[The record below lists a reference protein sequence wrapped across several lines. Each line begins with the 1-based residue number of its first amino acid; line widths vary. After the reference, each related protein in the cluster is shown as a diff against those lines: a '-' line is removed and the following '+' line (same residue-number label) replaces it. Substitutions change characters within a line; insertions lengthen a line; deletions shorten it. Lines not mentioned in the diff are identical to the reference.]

1 MPTTTLPYR
10 YAHASTESMTGYF
23 SCEPPEALCFEDA
36 LARLEAAPLEEF
48 LHRHLLRRIAALPP
62 DEAAALRTPSRPV
75 LMGLLYETAFLN
87 AGHAGM
93 LNGVSAGEL
102 ERLEG
107 ATPLPYLSFARKSLT
122 KEGQEEQAN
131 LAAWNA
137 LFEENLSRHHPL
149 PHPDDN
155 DLPLPAYVR
164 NAEPPK
170 HGRTAAEVHAGRAVP
185 GQPIWSRPPAQHT
198 AAEALASLATC
209 GVIAGTEMRHESSLA
224 PVGLLRNWNVDIAVR
239 NGKLDYTLQGEAT
252 TWGRGLSIATARAS
266 YSMEMV
272 ERASAYLSVDGDAIT
287 DRLHPTP
294 VVRASHAELLAQG
307 RAAIDPRG
315 LPIDAEYND
324 QPLYWMEGRGVSGSA
339 ILVPVQA
346 VGCSAIS
353 TSPLFFCR
361 RVPRAWLRATHS
373 MKPRSA
379 RSLKYWN
386 ATPKPRYRGGAA
398 SASSCSRTA
407 STRWRYF
414 SRITPGAASM
424 SGSGT

>member
-1 MPTTTLPYR
+1 MRNNTGSSPFRTKGAFAFSRRFGQRNASRFHFFRGQPCPRLPPLSLYPR
-10 YAHASTESMTGYF
+10 LHRIHDRIL
-23 SCEPPEALCFEDA
+23 SCEPPEDLCFEDA
-36 LARLEAAPLEEF
+36 LARLEAAPLDEF
-48 LHRHLLRRIAALPP
+48 CTAICCAASRPAP

-170 HGRTAAEVHAGRAVP
+170 HGRTAAEVHAERAVP

-224 PVGLLRNWNVDIAVR
+224 PVGLLRNWNVDIAVC
-239 NGKLDYTLQGEAT
+239 NGKLDYTLQGKAT

-294 VVRASHAELLAQG
+294 IVRASHAELLAQG

-324 QPLYWMEGRGVSGSA
+324 QPLYWMEGRGVSTARYSSRCR
-339 ILVPVQA
+339 PW
-346 VGCSAIS
+346 GCSAIS
-353 TSPLFFCR
+353 TSPLFSVAGF
-361 RVPRAWLRATHS
+361 H
-373 MKPRSA
+373 
-379 RSLKYWN
+379 
-386 ATPKPRYRGGAA
+386 GHGFGQH
-398 SASSCSRTA
+398 
-407 STRWRYF
+407 TR
-414 SRITPGAASM
+414 
-424 SGSGT
+424 

>member
-1 MPTTTLPYR
+1 M
-10 YAHASTESMTGYF
+10 G
-23 SCEPPEALCFEDA
+23 
-36 LARLEAAPLEEF
+36 AR
-48 LHRHLLRRIAALPP
+48 
-62 DEAAALRTPSRPV
+62 
-75 LMGLLYETAFLN
+75 
-87 AGHAGM
+87 
-93 LNGVSAGEL
+93 
-102 ERLEG
+102 
-107 ATPLPYLSFARKSLT
+107 
-122 KEGQEEQAN
+122 
-131 LAAWNA
+131 
-137 LFEENLSRHHPL
+137 
-149 PHPDDN
+149 
-155 DLPLPAYVR
+155 
-164 NAEPPK
+164 
-170 HGRTAAEVHAGRAVP
+170 
-185 GQPIWSRPPAQHT
+185 
-198 AAEALASLATC
+198 
-209 GVIAGTEMRHESSLA
+209 
-224 PVGLLRNWNVDIAVR
+224 
-239 NGKLDYTLQGEAT
+239 
-252 TWGRGLSIATARAS
+252 LSIATARAS

-294 VVRASHAELLAQG
+294 IVRASHAELLAQG

-346 VGCSAIS
+346 VGLFCNLDEPALFL
-353 TSPLFFCR
+353 SP
-361 RVPRAWLRATHS
+361 VPRAWLRATHS

>member
-10 YAHASTESMTGYF
+10 YTHTSTESMTGYF
-23 SCEPPEALCFEDA
+23 SCEPPEDLSFEDA
-36 LARLEAAPLEEF
+36 LARLEAAPLDEF

-62 DEAAALRTPSRPV
+62 NEAAALRTPSRPV

-107 ATPLPYLSFARKSLT
+107 STPLPYLSFARKTLT

-131 LAAWNA
+131 LAAWNT

-149 PHPDDN
+149 PHPEDN

-170 HGRTAAEVHAGRAVP
+170 HGRTAAEVHAERAVS

-294 VVRASHAELLAQG
+294 IVRASHAELLAQG

-324 QPLYWMEGRGVSGSA
+324 QPLSWM
-339 ILVPVQA
+339 
-346 VGCSAIS
+346 
-353 TSPLFFCR
+353 
-361 RVPRAWLRATHS
+361 
-373 MKPRSA
+373 
-379 RSLKYWN
+379 
-386 ATPKPRYRGGAA
+386 
-398 SASSCSRTA
+398 
-407 STRWRYF
+407 
-414 SRITPGAASM
+414 
-424 SGSGT
+424 